1 MQKIVQHYAPTAAN
15 GGLRAGGQRQLRW
28 SDVQIERHKTIE
40 LADIADNE
48 TRDLVPCSL
57 RQLMITQRIM
67 SGLTFRQLAD
77 TCGTSAA
84 PIEEKYYMF
93 NDEIRLINATA
104 DYRLSEDGTIE
115 VL

>member
-1 MQKIVQHYAPTAAN
+1 M
-15 GGLRAGGQRQLRW
+15 GLGQ
-28 SDVQIERHKTIE
+28 SDVQIERHKAIE

-57 RQLMITQRIM
+57 RQLMMTQRTM
-67 SGLTFRQLAD
+67 SGLTCRQIAD

-84 PIEEKYYMF
+84 PVEEKFYKF
-93 NDEIRLINATA
+93 NDEIRLINAIA
-104 DYRLSEDGTIE
+104 DYRLNEDGTIE